1 MKSLY
6 SVKMV
11 EFSTK
16 ETSVGYFSEQD
27 IEIREL
33 HRDGVEPECIARSV
47 GCRLLEV
54 EQVIYGDPDYDIG
67 DMDIEVAA

>member
-1 MKSLY
+1 M
-6 SVKMV
+6 
-11 EFSTK
+11 
-16 ETSVGYFSEQD
+16 GYFSEQD

-47 GCRLLEV
+47 GCKLLDV